1 MMLTIEQVEMIKDMV
16 IYLLRFVFIHRVTV
30 NHQLNIT
37 RRQGCYSEDGD
48 IVVLAAYLGQLSK
61 LRDALSGQVTVVID
75 ERDKAALE
83 EQEDEKEDDG
93 EAFPTVEQI
102 QISRRVSYPHQL
114 FRLVWPCSV

>member
-1 MMLTIEQVEMIKDMV
+1 MLTIEQVEMIKDMV

-114 FRLVWPCSV
+114 FRLVWPC